1 MRTIITPLCLVS
13 IGLTGYCQELLNAD
27 EFNYNES
34 LVPEFELPDLLTTED
49 GRPVNSAQM
58 WTDVRRPEILQLF
71 QTHVFGRLP
80 QLDVTL
86 RVRSHEQTSAL
97 NGLAIREQQTIY
109 LTDDDAGP
117 SIDVLIYTPTN
128 ASAPVPAVLGL
139 NFRGNHTVD
148 ADPAIRLP
156 HSWVPADKRSTT
168 TGNKASEVLRGD
180 RASRWDV
187 KQIVSRGYA
196 LVTAYYG
203 DIDPDFHDGFEN
215 GIHQLDEER
224 GKERPD
230 DAGGS
235 ISAWA
240 WGLSRIL
247 DTLETHLGIDGS
259 RVAVFGHSRLGKT
272 SLWAGA
278 NDERFAM
285 VISNNSGCGGAALS
299 RRRFGETVQRI
310 NTVFPHWFCRKHRDY
325 NDNESNIPVDHHQ
338 LIALMAPRPVYVASA
353 AEDRWADPRGE
364 MLSLY
369 HASPVYALFDKTGL
383 ASDKQPDVNHPIM
396 TDVGYHIRTGKHNV
410 MPYDWEQYLNF
421 ADKQLK

>member
-1 MRTIITPLCLVS
+1 MRTLIIQFFLVT
-13 IGLTGYCQELLNAD
+13 IGLCGFPCHPLHAD
-27 EFNYNES
+27 EFNYDES
-34 LVPEFELPDLLTTED
+34 LVPDFDLPDVLTTED
-49 GRPVNSAQM
+49 GRPVDSAQM

-80 QLDVTL
+80 QLSVTL
-86 RVRSHEQTSAL
+86 RVRSHERISVL
-97 NGLAIREQQTIY
+97 EGLAIREQQTIY
-109 LTDDDAGP
+109 LTKDDAGP
-117 SIDVLIYTPTN
+117 SIDMLIYTPAD
-128 ASAPVPAVLGL
+128 ASGPVPAILGL

-156 HSWVPADKRSTT
+156 RSWVPADERSKA
-168 TGNKASEVLRGD
+168 TGNEASEVLRGD
-180 RASRWDV
+180 RVSRWDV
-187 KQIVSRGYA
+187 KQIVSRGYG

-203 DIDPDFHDGFEN
+203 DIDPDFHDDFHN
-215 GIHQLDEER
+215 GIHQLDTEQ
-224 GKERPD
+224 GKDRAD

-235 ISAWA
+235 ISAWS

-247 DTLETHLGIDGS
+247 DTLETHPRIDGS

-278 NDERFAM
+278 NDERFAL

-310 NTVFPHWFCRKHRDY
+310 NNVFPHWFCRKHRDY
-325 NDNESNIPVDHHQ
+325 NDNENKLPVDHHQ

-353 AEDRWADPRGE
+353 EEDRWADPHGE
-364 MLSLY
+364 MLSAY
-369 HASPVYALFDKTGL
+369 YASPVYSLFGKAGL
-383 ASDKQPDVNHPIM
+383 SSNEQPAVNQPIM

-410 MPYDWEQYLNF
+410 TSYDWEQYLNF
-421 ADKQLK
+421 ADMHLK

>member
-1 MRTIITPLCLVS
+1 MPKHLS
-13 IGLTGYCQELLNAD
+13 LLICAMLILQSAVTRNVIAAD
-27 EFNYNES
+27 FNYDET
-34 LVPEFELPDLLTTED
+34 LVPDFELPDVLTTAA
-49 GRPVNSAQM
+49 GRSVDSARM

-80 QLDVTL
+80 RLNVTL
-86 RVRSHEQTSAL
+86 RIRSHERTTVL
-97 NGLAIREQQTIY
+97 EGLAIREQQTIY
-109 LTDDDAGP
+109 LTEDDAGP
-117 SIDVLIYTPTN
+117 SIDVLIYTPAN
-128 ASAPVPAVLGL
+128 APGPVPAILGL

-156 HSWVPADKRSTT
+156 RSWVPADKRTRA
-168 TGNKASEVLRGD
+168 TGNHASEVLRGD

-187 KQIVSRGYA
+187 KQIVSRGYG

-203 DIDPDFHDGFEN
+203 DIDPDFDDDFQN
-215 GIHQLDEER
+215 GIHRLDQER
-224 GKERPD
+224 GKNRSE

-247 DTLETHLGIDGS
+247 DTLTIHSRIDGR

-278 NDERFAM
+278 NDERFAL

-310 NTVFPHWFCRKHRDY
+310 NTAFPHWFCRKHRDY
-325 NDNESNIPVDHHQ
+325 NEDETSLPVDHHQ

-353 AEDRWADPRGE
+353 QEDRWADPYGE
-364 MLSLY
+364 MLSVY
-369 HASPVYALFDKTGL
+369 FASPVYSLFGKTGL
-383 ASDKQPDVNHPIM
+383 SSTASPSVNSPVM
-396 TDVGYHIRTGKHNV
+396 TDVGYHIRSGKHNV
-410 MPYDWEQYLNF
+410 TSYDWEQYLNF
-421 ADKQLK
+421 ADMHLK